1 MEKLAHLPLDKR
13 EQILDILEIIKD
25 VALPEK
31 VILFGSFAR
40 GDWVD
45 DEYQEGGATYSYRSD
60 FDFLVV
66 LNNELK
72 EKEYEIVSKIE
83 NRTLGFD
90 HDVSPIV
97 HTIEY
102 INKGLSSGQYFFKD
116 IIKEGIVLYDSNN
129 VVFSSLEIISPENEY
144 QLIKQYY
151 ENWIISGSEFL
162 EGTKILFKNALD
174 KKSSLNQV
182 IFNLNQSIEKFYGGI
197 LLIYTGYKPKTHKIK
212 IYRKYSKHIS
222 QELNQLFN
230 FPIGDSEEVRLFDIL
245 NKSYIDSRYQEGYFI
260 DVVDL
265 KKLIEKGER
274 LEKVVIK
281 LSKVKLTR

>member
-13 EQILDILEIIKD
+13 EQILEILEIIKD

-182 IFNLNQSIEKFYGGI
+182 IFNLNQSVEKFYGGI

-230 FPIGDSEEVRLFDIL
+230 FPIGDPEEVRLFDIL

>member
-13 EQILDILEIIKD
+13 EKILEILEIIKD

-129 VVFSSLEIISPENEY
+129 IVFSSLEIISPENEY

-182 IFNLNQSIEKFYGGI
+182 IFNLNQSVEKFYGGI

-222 QELNQLFN
+222 QELNQVFN

>member
-13 EQILDILEIIKD
+13 EQILEILEIIKD

-182 IFNLNQSIEKFYGGI
+182 IFNLNQSVEKFYGGI